1 MAHGGQGALAA
12 PALAPCDPMS
22 LCSHI
27 CCARPWE
34 CGACRLHMVFI
45 TGQIFWLQV
54 KRVLFPVELSCGS
67 MQHNVCGHTDL
78 LCPPAAL
85 TWRKEGTCGVEDE
98 QSGVLCLGAFVMCV
112 HICNAC
118 CTCTAWTNP
127 LQWKKQR
134 QLPTVSCGS
143 CLFSYCGI
151 SVHLGI
157 FCILK
162 ARCRN
167 GLLVVRGSE

>member
-67 MQHNVCGHTDL
+67 MQHNVCRHTDL

-98 QSGVLCLGAFVMCV
+98 RVAFYVLEHLLCACIYAMPVARAQPGQIHCNGENNSSYPQSVVV
-112 HICNAC
+112 HVYSLIVEFQCI
-118 CTCTAWTNP
+118 W
-127 LQWKKQR
+127 
-134 QLPTVSCGS
+134 GS
-143 CLFSYCGI
+143 
-151 SVHLGI
+151 SV
-157 FCILK
+157 F
-162 ARCRN
+162 
-167 GLLVVRGSE
+167 